1 MSKQKHVKQSRT
13 MKQPTARRPGIT
25 EVATGPAADAA
36 RWHGDEQVT
45 RAEVNYN
52 KAANSAAARHHTTQQ
67 LEDHWRRRRP
77 GGPGS
82 VQVKLTRMTRLVT
95 VAAATMAGGG
105 VRGGSPLLLNAESA
119 HNKTLAVNLLS
130 VVGPNPAL
138 NKTCQTVI
146 TDNEAANSAAA
157 RHQVA
162 TGPAADR
169 RSTEDGTVMSK

>member
-1 MSKQKHVKQSRT
+1 MLCVVCFLFIVFGPNLALNKTCQIITDNEAANSAA
-13 MKQPTARRPGIT
+13 ARHQ
-25 EVATGPAADAA
+25 VATGPAADAA

-82 VQVKLTRMTRLVT
+82 VQVKLTRMTRMVT

-105 VRGGSPLLLNAESA
+105 
-119 HNKTLAVNLLS
+119 
-130 VVGPNPAL
+130 
-138 NKTCQTVI
+138 
-146 TDNEAANSAAA
+146 
-157 RHQVA
+157 
-162 TGPAADR
+162 
-169 RSTEDGTVMSK
+169 